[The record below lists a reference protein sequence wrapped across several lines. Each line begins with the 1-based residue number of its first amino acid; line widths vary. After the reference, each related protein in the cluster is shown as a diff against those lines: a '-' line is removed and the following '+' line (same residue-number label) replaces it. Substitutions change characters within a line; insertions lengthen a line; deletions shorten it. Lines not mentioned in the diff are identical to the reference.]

1 MNAAVAM
8 LAGLK
13 LTNAKKPTQMSPV
26 AQRRNK
32 LVKRIQEQ
40 VELAKA
46 QAEGRTYAPTRL
58 RSVKNA
64 ETGERSTVESPKRVK
79 PWWFVAENGKVCVS
93 LHYGAKR
100 IELVKGKSAAEVSN
114 GAELIAALETLKA
127 AVTGGELDAQ
137 IEAAAG
143 AVKAGFKK

>member
-13 LTNAKKPTQMSPV
+13 LTNAKKPTQISPV
-26 AQRRNK
+26 AQRRGK
-32 LVKRIQEQ
+32 LAKRIREQ

-64 ETGERSTVESPKRVK
+64 ETGERTTVESPKRVK
-79 PWWFVAENGKVCVS
+79 QWWFVADNGKVCVA
-93 LHYGAKR
+93 LKYGAK
-100 IELVKGKSAAEVSN
+100 IVELAKGKSAVEVAS
-114 GAELIAALETLKA
+114 GAELITALETLKA

-143 AVKAGFKK
+143 AVRKGFKK